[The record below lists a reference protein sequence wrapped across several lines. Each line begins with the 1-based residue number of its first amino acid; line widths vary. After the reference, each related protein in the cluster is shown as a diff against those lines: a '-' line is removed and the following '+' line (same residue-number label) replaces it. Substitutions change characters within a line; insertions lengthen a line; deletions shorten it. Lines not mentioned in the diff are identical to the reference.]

1 MLGVGPRKALPLRYA
16 ETRMKSVARILAAA
30 VLATSL
36 VPAFAKPVPD
46 IHFKDLAGHTQKL
59 ADLRGSITVLTFW
72 ATWCAPCQDELPKL
86 SQLREEYAA
95 KGIRF
100 VAISIDEQKDH
111 KKIEPFL
118 HKQNINLDVWTG
130 GDADTLARLHLGDEV
145 PATIILDK
153 TGEPAGRVLGEAR
166 PEDIGIYL
174 DWLLDNRSGEA
185 PQPVIKRY

>member
-1 MLGVGPRKALPLRYA
+1 
-16 ETRMKSVARILAAA
+16 MKPVARILAAA
-30 VLATSL
+30 VLAASF

-59 ADLRGSITVLTFW
+59 ADLRGSITVVTFW
-72 ATWCAPCQDELPKL
+72 ATWCTPCQDELPKL
-86 SQLREEYAA
+86 SQLRQEYAA

-100 VAISIDEQKDH
+100 VAISIDEQKDY

-153 TGEPAGRVLGEAR
+153 NGEPAGRVLGEAH